1 MPGLIGGIVFDCDGL
16 LLDTESRWTIAESGV
31 VESLGGTWDASLR
44 GRLVGTSL
52 ARSSQILAGHLGL
65 GEDAEE
71 GIGQAIMDR
80 YEVVLQTHSIHP
92 LAGVD
97 TLLRTLGE
105 RRVPLA
111 VASNTPARF
120 TTAALA
126 ASGLPVD
133 LFTTLVCAGD
143 GLAPKPEPDVY
154 LAACRSLGQ
163 PPERCVAFED
173 SPTGAAAARAAGM
186 QVVGVPSI
194 PGQAFEADVVLGSLD
209 GLPVDELLAGRLAAL
224 A

>member
-1 MPGLIGGIVFDCDGL
+1 MAEAIGGIVFDCDGL

-31 VESLGGTWDASLR
+31 VESLGGQWDASLK

-52 ARSSQILAGHLGL
+52 ARTSQILAGHLGL
-65 GEDAEE
+65 GEEAED
-71 GIGQAIMDR
+71 GIGEAIMDR

-97 TLLRTLGE
+97 ALLQTLGA
-105 RRVPLA
+105 RQVPLA
-111 VASNTPARF
+111 VASNTPIRF
-120 TTAALA
+120 TRAALR
-126 ASGLPVD
+126 ASGLPTEV
-133 LFTTLVCAGD
+133 FSAVVCAGN
-143 GLAPKPEPDVY
+143 GLVPKPAPDVY
-154 LAACRSLGQ
+154 LAACEAIGR

-186 QVVGVPSI
+186 RVVGVPSI
-194 PGQAFEADVVLGSLD
+194 AGQTFEADVVLDSLD
-209 GLPVDELLAGRLAAL
+209 GLAVDDLLAGRLSAL

>member
-1 MPGLIGGIVFDCDGL
+1 MPGPIGGIVFDCDGL
-16 LLDTESRWTIAESGV
+16 LLDTESRWTMAESAV
-31 VESLGGTWDASLR
+31 VESLGGAWDASLK

-52 ARSSQILAGHLGL
+52 ARTSQILAGHLGL
-65 GEDAEE
+65 GEDAEA
-71 GIGQAIMDR
+71 GIGEAIMDR

-97 TLLRTLGE
+97 TLLRSLAARE
-105 RRVPLA
+105 LPLA
-111 VASNTPARF
+111 VASNTPLRF
-120 TTAALA
+120 THAALR
-126 ASGLPVD
+126 ASGLPTEV
-133 LFTTLVCAGD
+133 FSSVVCAGD

-154 LAACRSLGQ
+154 LAACRNLGQ

-186 QVVGVPSI
+186 QVVAVPSI
-194 PGQAFEADVVLGSLD
+194 AGQTFEADVLLGSLD
-209 GLPVDELLAGRLAAL
+209 GLAVDELLSGRLAAL